1 MADVEEGRR
10 GARLPEQVMLPLLE
24 RITAQSLDEDYR
36 VVAEQK
42 ATRRDGVSGF
52 SNPRRSWLIAAA
64 VVAVFG
70 VLVSTAAVQTS
81 RNADVDSASRATLIE
96 RIENQRDRVGEQQER
111 IARLRGSNA
120 DEEQRSRRLVDSL
133 QDVNGRLQRLEV
145 MTGFVPVV
153 GEGVRVTVDDAES
166 GDVNGIV
173 KDSDLALLANALWS
187 AGAEA
192 ISINGQRLTAMSA
205 IRKSGQAI
213 EVNSVG
219 IAPPYTVLAI
229 GDGGRLEANFYDTSS
244 GLAFADLTRTYGIPF
259 SMQNEDQLLLPS
271 APARLRRLRSAEAGT
286 SDDIDRQPGEEA

>member
-120 DEEQRSRRLVDSL
+120 DEEQRTSAEL
-133 QDVNGRLQRLEV
+133 
-145 MTGFVPVV
+145 
-153 GEGVRVTVDDAES
+153 GVS
-166 GDVNGIV
+166 GIP
-173 KDSDLALLANALWS
+173 ALLLF
-187 AGAEA
+187 
-192 ISINGQRLTAMSA
+192 R
-205 IRKSGQAI
+205 
-213 EVNSVG
+213 
-219 IAPPYTVLAI
+219 
-229 GDGGRLEANFYDTSS
+229 GGRLVAKTAGAMDT
-244 GLAFADLTRTYGIPF
+244 GKIVAWARGQLAGAH
-259 SMQNEDQLLLPS
+259 
-271 APARLRRLRSAEAGT
+271 
-286 SDDIDRQPGEEA
+286 